1 MPKPMGR
8 AIVTPVQRR
17 IINFFQEHPHAVE
30 TVRGIATWLGY
41 ETEIIQEAL
50 ESLVG
55 RKWLT
60 ADQTSAVRGYVLT
73 RDERLLTQIQEVM
86 EES

>member
-1 MPKPMGR
+1 MSKPTER
-8 AIVTPVQRR
+8 TRVTPVQRR
-17 IINFFQEHPHAVE
+17 ILNFFQEHPHAVE
-30 TVRGIATWLGY
+30 TVRGISTWLGD
-41 ETEIIQEAL
+41 ETEVIQEAL

-73 RDERLLTQIQEVM
+73 RDERLLTQIQELT
-86 EES
+86 EAS